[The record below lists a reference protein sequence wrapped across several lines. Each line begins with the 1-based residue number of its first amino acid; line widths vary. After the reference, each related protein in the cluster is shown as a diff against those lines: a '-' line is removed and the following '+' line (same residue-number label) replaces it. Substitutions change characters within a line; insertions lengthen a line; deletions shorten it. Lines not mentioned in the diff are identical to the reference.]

1 MNNRGERKHTD
12 LLTHKGISERQGQ
25 RGQAALVCCRQ
36 SFCAD
41 RDICHLFVLEA
52 LASAEYLKCKFNA
65 GVRRFFIFIPDIC
78 RRHGVQAEGLPG
90 LHSLSAAERR
100 HPGPGG
106 EGEDHAR
113 GPTRLPG
120 SLQQLR
126 LVLPE
131 PGPLCGES
139 QRLPLRLRPVGVH
152 RSLLQHR

>member
-12 LLTHKGISERQGQ
+12 LLTLKQQDGQ
-25 RGQAALVCCRQ
+25 INMR
-36 SFCAD
+36 
-41 RDICHLFVLEA
+41 
-52 LASAEYLKCKFNA
+52 
-65 GVRRFFIFIPDIC
+65 FIFFQGVLALIPPGLDADCISFGTVEQTCDVKIIKRHAMFFYVC

-131 PGPLCGES
+131 PGPLRGES